1 MSHSSFAAAP
11 AGAPASHTTDSAD
24 LPDLSDPS
32 AEPAA
37 ARPRGRPGRRTPAL
51 TAKICDAI
59 EEFGHTLTHAGLLA
73 GVPRS
78 TTARWKDEDED
89 FGDEVE
95 TARARFLQER
105 MINALSKTHPDG
117 QKDWRAQKW
126 AHEQGM
132 KHSLDAPPAL
142 PRGRRPAAAEE
153 RAEPPPVRYGPK
165 PGDGGRCLYD
175 GHGEPVEWTRPPG
188 VPLDDDRYLPDGSLI
203 MTEEILSQMQD
214 MREREL
220 KAYWEEGPDGPTGQR
235 WDAAL
240 AEALAQ
246 NAPPYDTD
254 PDSATDNT
262 PKSSENTA
270 EPGAATA
277 TEEMEATG
285 SMGETSPIPFHSS
298 PSPENPSS
306 PSARNTQKSSE
317 NPPPDP
323 ETLRQRA
330 AELRTRELQEEF
342 ERMVRIFQDHEPVQV
357 YTAPP
362 DSDYPPGMYAG

>member
-1 MSHSSFAAAP
+1 M
-11 AGAPASHTTDSAD
+11 
-24 LPDLSDPS
+24 PDPSDPS

-37 ARPRGRPGRRTPAL
+37 ARPRGRPGRRTPEL

-59 EEFGHTLTHAGLLA
+59 EAFGHTLTHAGLLA

-132 KHSLDAPPAL
+132 KHSLDAPPPL
-142 PRGRRPAAAEE
+142 PRGRRPPPPSEK

-254 PDSATDNT
+254 HDHDNT
-262 PKSSENTA
+262 PKSSENSAGGGSGDGHRRDGSRGKHGGDGRNKPHSAPLLPPLPKTPA
-270 EPGAATA
+270 HPAPATLKRV
-277 TEEMEATG
+277 
-285 SMGETSPIPFHSS
+285 PKIPRLI
-298 PSPENPSS
+298 PK
-306 PSARNTQKSSE
+306 PSASEPPNSARASCRRSSSE
-317 NPPPDP
+317 WSASFRTTSQSRRTPPRPTPTTRRGCTPGDAAGDP
-323 ETLRQRA
+323 SEQ
-330 AELRTRELQEEF
+330 QS
-342 ERMVRIFQDHEPVQV
+342 
-357 YTAPP
+357 
-362 DSDYPPGMYAG
+362 SDQ